1 MSKSKI
7 FIGIALSFA
16 FGILVASAFDIP
28 RQGLYIFLAASAAFF
43 AVYFFGQN
51 KTASLVSLLLFCA
64 GLGALRLQVSMVQNQ
79 FQELFDS
86 KQQLEGYVTQD
97 VDVRSTEQLITFRPK
112 GYSQNILITARLGQ
126 QFFYGDWIVVIGKLQ
141 EAKNYGDFDYQKYLE
156 RYSIYAT
163 MGYPKVLMLK
173 SNQLNPVKY
182 FLLKIKADFSAKINQ
197 MLDEPQDS
205 LLLGILMGQKGFLP
219 QSVVSDFSKTG
230 ASHIIAVDG
239 YKVTIIVTLLAS
251 LGFYLGRR
259 AVFWLTVSA
268 IIAFVIITGAPSSV
282 VRAAIM
288 GFLLLIALNI
298 GRQYSIVP
306 ALFFAAL
313 IMLIF
318 NPKILFWDVGFQLSF
333 SATLGI
339 VYFLPVFNQVNA
351 KNSRRL
357 WCKKIILYYPGR
369 GHIHAAHNF
378 AGLWRIEPV
387 GADSQC
393 FNYARFAPGHA
404 LRFFCRGAVCRSG
417 LCHGG

>member
-1 MSKSKI
+1 
-7 FIGIALSFA
+7 
-16 FGILVASAFDIP
+16 
-28 RQGLYIFLAASAAFF
+28 
-43 AVYFFGQN
+43 
-51 KTASLVSLLLFCA
+51 
-64 GLGALRLQVSMVQNQ
+64 
-79 FQELFDS
+79 
-86 KQQLEGYVTQD
+86 
-97 VDVRSTEQLITFRPK
+97 
-112 GYSQNILITARLGQ
+112 
-126 QFFYGDWIVVIGKLQ
+126 
-141 EAKNYGDFDYQKYLE
+141 
-156 RYSIYAT
+156 
-163 MGYPKVLMLK
+163 
-173 SNQLNPVKY
+173 
-182 FLLKIKADFSAKINQ
+182 

-339 VYFLPVFNQVNA
+339 VYFLPVFNQLTPKIPEDFGV
-351 KNSRRL
+351 
-357 WCKKIILYYPGR
+357 KKLFFITLAAVISTLPIILLDFGYLSLSAPIVNVLIMPVLPLAMLCGFFAAVPFVGPGFAMVADW
-369 GHIHAAHNF
+369 ILLYILKITNFF
-378 AGLWRIEPV
+378 AGLPFSSMPAQIGPWVFWLLVLAVLGFYFLLRLLVKRKICLPV
-387 GADSQC
+387 EQ
-393 FNYARFAPGHA
+393 NKA
-404 LRFFCRGAVCRSG
+404 L
-417 LCHGG
+417 

>member
-86 KQQLEGYVTQD
+86 KQQLEGDVTQD

-173 SNQLNPVKY
+173 
-182 FLLKIKADFSAKINQ
+182 
-197 MLDEPQDS
+197 ETS
-205 LLLGILMGQKGFLP
+205 LIP
-219 QSVVSDFSKTG
+219 
-230 ASHIIAVDG
+230 
-239 YKVTIIVTLLAS
+239 
-251 LGFYLGRR
+251 
-259 AVFWLTVSA
+259 
-268 IIAFVIITGAPSSV
+268 
-282 VRAAIM
+282 
-288 GFLLLIALNI
+288 
-298 GRQYSIVP
+298 
-306 ALFFAAL
+306 
-313 IMLIF
+313 
-318 NPKILFWDVGFQLSF
+318 
-333 SATLGI
+333 
-339 VYFLPVFNQVNA
+339 
-351 KNSRRL
+351 
-357 WCKKIILYYPGR
+357 
-369 GHIHAAHNF
+369 
-378 AGLWRIEPV
+378 
-387 GADSQC
+387 
-393 FNYARFAPGHA
+393 
-404 LRFFCRGAVCRSG
+404 
-417 LCHGG
+417 